1 MKNQIKKVSYG
12 PLSLTLMVIIL
23 SMACSRVP
31 LTGRRQVSLLPES
44 SLVSMAL
51 TNYNDF
57 LSENPPLPDNDPRQ
71 QMVRQVGRNI
81 AGAVQQYMRQNGQA
95 DRVENFNW
103 EFNVIEDEARNA
115 WAMPGGKVVFY
126 TGILPVTENETGVA
140 VVMAHEIAHA
150 VARHGNERM
159 SQQMVLQ
166 LGAMGLDLALNEKPE
181 ETRNIFMAA
190 YGVGGALGSL
200 AYSRQHE
207 LEADRLGMIF
217 MAMAGY
223 NPNKALAFWSRMAE
237 QSQGGSPPELL
248 STHPSD
254 ETRIEAVKKHL
265 PEALKY
271 YNSQ

>member
-1 MKNQIKKVSYG
+1 MKKAG
-12 PLSLTLMVIIL
+12 FAPLSLTLLVLML
-23 SMACSRVP
+23 GMACSRVP

-71 QMVRQVGRNI
+71 QLVSQVGRSI

-103 EFNVIEDEARNA
+103 EFNVIEDDAINA

-166 LGAMGLDLALNEKPE
+166 LGAMGLDVALSEKPE
-181 ETRNIFMAA
+181 QTRNIFMTA
-190 YGVGGALGSL
+190 YGVGGTLGTL

-223 NPNKALAFWSRMAE
+223 NPEKAVAFWSRMAQ
-237 QSQGGSPPELL
+237 QSKGGSPPELL

-254 ETRIEAVKKHL
+254 DSRIESVKSYL

-271 YNSQ
+271 YNPQ